1 MSEPLPS
8 NSDPTP
14 EKRKGD
20 SSFLPVV
27 VMFAIAIVVILIG
40 AIVFIKAR
48 QNKAVPNPSESHPTS
63 QIMPSTLRPTQ
74 PRIRITA

>member
-8 NSDPTP
+8 NNDPTP
-14 EKRKGD
+14 EERKGD

-27 VMFAIAIVVILIG
+27 IMFAIAIIVILIG

-48 QNKAVPNPSESHPTS
+48 QNKAVPNPREPHPTS
-63 QIMPSTLRPTQ
+63 QTMPLPLWPQ
-74 PRIRITA
+74 QRIGITA

>member
-8 NSDPTP
+8 NNDPNP
-14 EKRKGD
+14 EERKGD

-27 VMFAIAIVVILIG
+27 IMFAIAIIVILIG

-48 QNKAVPNPSESHPTS
+48 QNKAVPDPREPHPTS
-63 QIMPSTLRPTQ
+63 QIIPSSLRPQ
-74 PRIRITA
+74 PKIAIAA

>member
-1 MSEPLPS
+1 MSDPLPS
-8 NSDPTP
+8 NNDPTP
-14 EKRKGD
+14 ERRKGD

-27 VMFAIAIVVILIG
+27 VMFAIAIIVILIG

-48 QNKAVPNPSESHPTS
+48 QNKAVPAPGEPHPTS

-74 PRIRITA
+74 PRIGIAA